1 VQIQPMLAWV
11 EHISPARAAA
21 IARGADLT
29 RTDHLA
35 YAESP
40 RRGTGQKVVATFT
53 STSRGGSATVELD
66 TDRLGRPGASCD
78 CDGPAGCEH
87 IAALVGDLA
96 VSRALRAAVARGE
109 VTDGLVA
116 KRPALGE
123 EGRATLA
130 ALVLVEPWCDSPV
143 ETTLSMAPVSVNVDP
158 SGPTVEIAFKTADR
172 RAVDPG
178 SLPLE
183 LLPDAY
189 RRLLFV
195 ARPDASGK
203 TFVARGPDA
212 STLIELL
219 RAVSLIRSGE
229 RSPVVFALDSA
240 RLRLVRM
247 RLSREDAIARGVESA
262 KGRRRTSLRDTVDV
276 LEARWFTGDGVLDL
290 AADEAVVIAGPFPH
304 LWIPGRGVF
313 HAIARDVDLAFA
325 ARVERSPRI
334 VLPPGES
341 PGIYRVLR
349 GSLARGSVELPPS
362 ESMGLAPR
370 EVPRL
375 VVRVEGKP
383 LDVRATLEAR
393 YGFGTYR
400 LGLAS
405 SEDVEADRRDD
416 DVERAALHQV
426 SLTGLAWDAELEL
439 FRARDGA
446 AATFFRDGLD
456 RLRLG
461 SDPALEVI
469 LAKDLAK
476 VRVRASAR
484 ASLSGS
490 LRAGRLDVELTVGS
504 EDVSVDP
511 VALQEAL
518 VGARDWLVL
527 ADGSIA
533 ELTPRARSLALEVRD
548 ALEEARGQ
556 LTPAALGLMSRW
568 IELADDTAGLA
579 EDVRGWLGRLVQ
591 PRAEDAKLP
600 KGLAISLSSYQR
612 AALAWLE
619 ALAELGLGGAFADDA
634 GLGKTAV
641 VVALLAWCD
650 QHEGAAPS
658 VVVCPP
664 VFAAHWA
671 EEARRVA
678 PGLRVVL
685 LSGTTATD
693 GDLRIDEADLVITT
707 YARLAGDVD
716 ALGEHS
722 FRYVI
727 LDEVEQYRGAGEA
740 RSAARR
746 LGAERR
752 LVLDSAPIEANVS
765 ELFRLLDFANP
776 GMLGPAAA
784 FARRVEHAI
793 ELEPHGRAAAEL
805 RSRIAPFVL
814 RRRFATLSAEAPA
827 FQLLELRCPPTTT
840 KRRRYDLVARD
851 VRKDVNAKGAARG
864 EVVLEAVRK
873 LREVCVDPRQVGP
886 SQRGVGAG
894 RRGVMFA
901 LLRDLVSAG
910 RRVAVAASGTLSARV
925 TECLVEDGLPCELA
939 AGTAREREAVVK
951 RFRRGDAALL
961 VASPEVIATLGSDLD
976 VVVEADP
983 WSTLPSSGE
992 GVFVPRIVYRLY
1004 IAGTVEERMAV
1015 WLRTGS
1021 PFAAPFLDADP
1032 AAVAAL
1038 DDSALAGLFDA
1049 IPNDVEPID
1058 ETEPDED
1065 DDEPRSTKVISLLP
1079 EGSSAPTKP
1088 PPSEPPVVEE
1098 APAEEPSE
1106 PEPAP
1111 APKRAPRAKRAE
1123 SKPAPPASP
1132 PPPPPPAPAA
1142 KSARKAPVAAASGDP
1157 MWEASEEEQDAL
1169 REVTKAW
1176 LDQDGHSQ
1184 RALATALGVAPTKL
1198 STFLAGWG
1206 RLRTSEA
1213 IALHGAVSE

>member
-1 VQIQPMLAWV
+1 MLAWV
-11 EHISPARAAA
+11 EQLSPARAAA

-29 RTDHLA
+29 RTDHLT
-35 YAESP
+35 YTESP
-40 RRGTGQKVVATFT
+40 RRGSGQKVVATLA
-53 STSRGGSATVELD
+53 STSRGGAATVELD
-66 TDRLGRPGASCD
+66 ADRLGRPGGSCD

-109 VTDGLVA
+109 VTDSLVA

-123 EGRATLA
+123 EGKATLA
-130 ALVLVEPWCDSPV
+130 ALAMVEPWCDSPN
-143 ETTLSMAPVSVNVDP
+143 ETTLSLAPVSVNVDP

-178 SLPLE
+178 STALE

-195 ARPDASGK
+195 ARPDASSK

-212 STLIELL
+212 STLVELL
-219 RAVSLIRSGE
+219 RAVSLVRSGE
-229 RSPVVFALDSA
+229 RSPVVFALEAA
-240 RLRLVRM
+240 RLRLVRL
-247 RLSREDAIARGVESA
+247 RLSHEEAVARGVETA
-262 KGRRRTSLRDTVDV
+262 KGRRRANARDTVDV

-304 LWIPGRGVF
+304 LWIPSRGVF
-313 HAIARDVDLAFA
+313 HAISRDVDLGFA
-325 ARVERSPRI
+325 ARVERAPRI

-349 GSLARGSVELPPS
+349 SSLGRGSVELPPS

-375 VVRVEGKP
+375 VVRVDGKP

-400 LGLAS
+400 LGQTAN
-405 SEDVEADRRDD
+405 EDVEADRRDD
-416 DVERAALHQV
+416 DVERAALHQM
-426 SLTGLAWDAELEL
+426 SLTGLAWDPELDQ

-469 LAKDLAK
+469 LAKELGK
-476 VRVRASAR
+476 VRVRGSAR
-484 ASLSGS
+484 ASLSAS
-490 LRAGRLDVELTVGS
+490 LRAGRLDVELTLGS

-527 ADGSIA
+527 VDGSIA
-533 ELTPRARSLALEVRD
+533 ELPPRARALALEVRD

-556 LTPAALGLMSRW
+556 LTPAALGLVSRW
-568 IELADDTAGLA
+568 IELADDTSALS
-579 EDVRGWLGRLVQ
+579 EDVRVWLGRLVS

-600 KGLAISLSSYQR
+600 PGLAIPLSGYQL
-612 AALAWLE
+612 AALSWLE
-619 ALAELGLGGAFADDA
+619 ALAELGLGGAFADDV

-641 VVALLAWCD
+641 VIALLAWCN
-650 QHEGAAPS
+650 QREGANPS

-671 EEARRVA
+671 QEAKRVA
-678 PGLRVVL
+678 PELRTLV
-685 LSGTTATD
+685 LSGTGASD

-707 YARLAGDVD
+707 YARLARDAD

-727 LDEVEQYRGAGEA
+727 LDEVEQYRGASEA

-752 LVLDSAPIEANVS
+752 LVLDSAPLEANVG

-784 FARRVEHAI
+784 FARRVERAL

-814 RRRFATLSAEAPA
+814 RRRFAALAAEAPA
-827 FQLLELRCPPTTT
+827 TQLLELRCPPTVT
-840 KRRRYDLVARD
+840 KRKRYDLVARD
-851 VRKDVNAKGAARG
+851 VRKELGAKGVARG
-864 EVVLEAVRK
+864 EGILEAVRR
-873 LREVCVDPRQVGP
+873 LRDVCVDPRQTSP
-886 SQRGVGAG
+886 SRRGVGAG

-910 RRVAVAASGTLSARV
+910 RRVAVAASGSLAERV
-925 TECLVEDGLPCELA
+925 TECLIEDGLPCELA

-951 RFRRGDAALL
+951 RFRRGEAGLL
-961 VASPEVIATLGSDLD
+961 VAAPEVVASLGSELD

-983 WSTLPSSGE
+983 WSALASFAE
-992 GVFVPRIVYRLY
+992 GAVAPRLVYRLY
-1004 IAGTVEERMAV
+1004 IAGTVEERMAT
-1015 WLRTGS
+1015 WLRAGS
-1021 PFAAPFLDADP
+1021 PLAKPFLDADP

-1038 DDSALAGLFDA
+1038 DEGALAGLFDG
-1049 IPNDVEPID
+1049 IPSDVDPID
-1058 ETEPDED
+1058 DTSVD
-1065 DDEPRSTKVISLLP
+1065 DDEEEDGARSTKVISLLP
-1079 EGSSAPTKP
+1079 EGASVPTKVPSSEPAP
-1088 PPSEPPVVEE
+1088 PEEVAVAEEPASEPPV
-1098 APAEEPSE
+1098 
-1106 PEPAP
+1106 

-1123 SKPAPPASP
+1123 SKPAPPPS
-1132 PPPPPPAPAA
+1132 PPPPAPAA
-1142 KSARKAPVAAASGDP
+1142 KPARKAPAAAASGDP

-1169 REVTKAW
+1169 REATKAW
-1176 LDQDGHSQ
+1176 LELEGHSQ

-1213 IALHGAVSE
+1213 IALHAAVNE

>member
-1 VQIQPMLAWV
+1 
-11 EHISPARAAA
+11 
-21 IARGADLT
+21 
-29 RTDHLA
+29 
-35 YAESP
+35 
-40 RRGTGQKVVATFT
+40 
-53 STSRGGSATVELD
+53 
-66 TDRLGRPGASCD
+66 
-78 CDGPAGCEH
+78 
-87 IAALVGDLA
+87 
-96 VSRALRAAVARGE
+96 
-109 VTDGLVA
+109 
-116 KRPALGE
+116 
-123 EGRATLA
+123 
-130 ALVLVEPWCDSPV
+130 
-143 ETTLSMAPVSVNVDP
+143 
-158 SGPTVEIAFKTADR
+158 
-172 RAVDPG
+172 
-178 SLPLE
+178 
-183 LLPDAY
+183 LPDAY

-262 KGRRRTSLRDTVDV
+262 KGRRRASLRDTVDV

-752 LVLDSAPIEANVS
+752 LVLDSAPHRSQRQRA
-765 ELFRLLDFANP
+765 L
-776 GMLGPAAA
+776 PAARLRQPRD
-784 FARRVEHAI
+784 ARPCRGLCAPRRTRHRARA
-793 ELEPHGRAAAEL
+793 PWPRRGRASLAHRTFRVAATLRHALRGGARFPAARAALSPHDHQAQAL
-805 RSRIAPFVL
+805 RSRRARRSEGRQRQGRGPGRGGARGRAQATRGLRGSAPGGPLPAWCRGGPPRALCSPSCGISSLRGGVWL
-814 RRRFATLSAEAPA
+814 SRRRA
-827 FQLLELRCPPTTT
+827 RCP
-840 KRRRYDLVARD
+840 
-851 VRKDVNAKGAARG
+851 
-864 EVVLEAVRK
+864 
-873 LREVCVDPRQVGP
+873 
-886 SQRGVGAG
+886 
-894 RRGVMFA
+894 
-901 LLRDLVSAG
+901 
-910 RRVAVAASGTLSARV
+910 
-925 TECLVEDGLPCELA
+925 
-939 AGTAREREAVVK
+939 
-951 RFRRGDAALL
+951 
-961 VASPEVIATLGSDLD
+961 
-976 VVVEADP
+976 
-983 WSTLPSSGE
+983 
-992 GVFVPRIVYRLY
+992 
-1004 IAGTVEERMAV
+1004 
-1015 WLRTGS
+1015 
-1021 PFAAPFLDADP
+1021 
-1032 AAVAAL
+1032 
-1038 DDSALAGLFDA
+1038 
-1049 IPNDVEPID
+1049 
-1058 ETEPDED
+1058 
-1065 DDEPRSTKVISLLP
+1065 
-1079 EGSSAPTKP
+1079 
-1088 PPSEPPVVEE
+1088 
-1098 APAEEPSE
+1098 
-1106 PEPAP
+1106 
-1111 APKRAPRAKRAE
+1111 RA
-1123 SKPAPPASP
+1123 
-1132 PPPPPPAPAA
+1132 
-1142 KSARKAPVAAASGDP
+1142 
-1157 MWEASEEEQDAL
+1157 
-1169 REVTKAW
+1169 
-1176 LDQDGHSQ
+1176 
-1184 RALATALGVAPTKL
+1184 
-1198 STFLAGWG
+1198 
-1206 RLRTSEA
+1206 
-1213 IALHGAVSE
+1213 